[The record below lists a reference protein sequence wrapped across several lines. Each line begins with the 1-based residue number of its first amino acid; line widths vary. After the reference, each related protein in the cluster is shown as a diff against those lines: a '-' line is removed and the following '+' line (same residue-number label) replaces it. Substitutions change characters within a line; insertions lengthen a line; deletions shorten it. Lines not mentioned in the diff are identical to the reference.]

1 MYLFVNER
9 EADSVFLII
18 FENIVL
24 RLIILLQ
31 KWQNTIAMG
40 GSGKMPLLLIW

>member
-9 EADSVFLII
+9 EADSDFLII
-18 FENIVL
+18 FGNIAL

-31 KWQNTIAMG
+31 KWQNTIAMDG
-40 GSGKMPLLLIW
+40 RGKMPLLLIW